1 MQNVLDIYREEFYR
15 CIKCG
20 SCQPVCPTYI
30 ETRDESMVARGRL
43 ALSEAVVEGRLGLT
57 DGLMDRVS
65 KCLSCMA
72 CSESCPTG
80 VDVVKLLTA
89 VRSQVVED
97 KGLDPI
103 SKVVLRVILKNN
115 RLLSFT
121 AKLMGLSVRL
131 YNFLP
136 SYGIFGRII
145 PFTRNGIK
153 RVVPPFGGKPLRKGL
168 PEVIKACPD
177 HSQKIDKPIPKFD
190 LGFWVKLQSRLKD
203 KARGNFATQSYMTN
217 TVRSKIDDNAVFQ
230 DESAILNSAKA
241 EFGPIMR
248 VAFYTGCMTDL
259 VYQDAG
265 RAVISVLKKLNIEI
279 VLPQGQVCC
288 GAPAYYMGDRKSALE
303 LAKRNIEVFKGLNVD
318 AIVNC
323 CATCGT
329 MLKEVYPLLLDKDA
343 KEVSDK
349 TVDIQ
354 KFIADRLEVFKLRT
368 SYSALHTLKRVT
380 YHDPCHLKRG
390 QGVVSAPREIL
401 KSIPGIEYI
410 EMKDAD
416 RCCGGSGTFNLKYY
430 DFSMAIGKYKAE
442 KIRESGADI
451 VATDCPSCQMQLTDI
466 LNRYGVKAK
475 VVHTVQLLADSLS

>member
-1 MQNVLDIYREEFYR
+1 MYDVLEIYKEEFYR

-57 DGLMDRVS
+57 DGLMERVS

-136 SYGIFGRII
+136 SDGIFGRII
-145 PFTRNGIK
+145 PFTKNGIK
-153 RVVPPFGGKPLRKGL
+153 RVIPPFGGRHLRKGL
-168 PEVIKACPD
+168 PEVLKVE
-177 HSQKIDKPIPKFD
+177 KPK
-190 LGFWVKLQSRLKD
+190 
-203 KARGNFATQSYMTN
+203 
-217 TVRSKIDDNAVFQ
+217 
-230 DESAILNSAKA
+230 
-241 EFGPIMR
+241 MR
-248 VAFYTGCMTDL
+248 VAFYTGCMTDM
-259 VYQDAG
+259 VYQDVG
-265 RAVISVLKKLNIEI
+265 RGIISVLKKLNIEI
-279 VLPQGQVCC
+279 VLPQGQACC
-288 GAPAYYMGDRKSALE
+288 GAPAYYMGDRRTAIE
-303 LAKRNIEVFKGLNVD
+303 LAKKNIDVFKSLPPLFPSLQRRGGGRSSLNID
-318 AIVNC
+318 AIITC

-354 KFIADRLEVFKLRT
+354 KFIADRLEIFKLRT
-368 SYSALHTLKRVT
+368 PHSALHTPKRVT

-401 KSIPGIEYI
+401 KNIPGIEYI

-416 RCCGGSGTFNLKYY
+416 RCCGGSGAFSLKYY

-451 VATDCPSCQMQLTDI
+451 VATDCPSCQMQLVDI

-475 VVHTVQLLADSLS
+475 VVHTVQLIADSLS

>member
-1 MQNVLDIYREEFYR
+1 MYDVLDIYREEFYR

-57 DGLMDRVS
+57 DRLMDRVS

-89 VRSQVVED
+89 VRSQVVENN
-97 KGLDPI
+97 GLDPI

-145 PFTRNGIK
+145 PFTKNGIK
-153 RVVPPFGGKPLRKGL
+153 RVVPPFGGRHLRKGL
-168 PEVIKACPD
+168 PEVLKVE
-177 HSQKIDKPIPKFD
+177 KPK
-190 LGFWVKLQSRLKD
+190 
-203 KARGNFATQSYMTN
+203 
-217 TVRSKIDDNAVFQ
+217 
-230 DESAILNSAKA
+230 
-241 EFGPIMR
+241 MR
-248 VAFYTGCMTDL
+248 VAFYTGCMTDM
-259 VYQDAG
+259 VYQDVG
-265 RAVISVLKKLNIEI
+265 RGIISVLKKLNIEI
-279 VLPQGQVCC
+279 VLPQGQACC
-288 GAPAYYMGDRKSALE
+288 GAPAYYMGDRRTAIE
-303 LAKRNIEVFKGLNVD
+303 LAKKNIEEFKGLNVD

-329 MLKEVYPLLLDKDA
+329 MIKEVYPLLLDKDA

-354 KFIADRLEVFKLRT
+354 KFIADRLENIIPPHPPLVKGGKRGFK
-368 SYSALHTLKRVT
+368 VT

-416 RCCGGSGTFNLKYY
+416 RCCGGSGTFSLKYY

-475 VVHTVQLLADSLS
+475 VVHTVQLLEGSLV

>member
-1 MQNVLDIYREEFYR
+1 MYDVLEIYKEEFYR

-57 DGLMDRVS
+57 DGLMERVS

-136 SYGIFGRII
+136 SDGIFGRII
-145 PFTRNGIK
+145 PFTKNGIK
-153 RVVPPFGGKPLRKGL
+153 RVIPPFGGRHLRKGL
-168 PEVIKACPD
+168 PEVLKVE
-177 HSQKIDKPIPKFD
+177 KPK
-190 LGFWVKLQSRLKD
+190 
-203 KARGNFATQSYMTN
+203 
-217 TVRSKIDDNAVFQ
+217 
-230 DESAILNSAKA
+230 
-241 EFGPIMR
+241 MR
-248 VAFYTGCMTDL
+248 VAFYTGCMTDM
-259 VYQDAG
+259 VYQDVG
-265 RAVISVLKKLNIEI
+265 RGIISVLKKLNIEI
-279 VLPQGQVCC
+279 VLPQGQACC
-288 GAPAYYMGDRKSALE
+288 GAPAYYMGDRKTALE
-303 LAKRNIEVFKGLNVD
+303 LAKKNVEVFKDLKVD
-318 AIVNC
+318 AVINC

-354 KFIADRLEVFKLRT
+354 KFIADRLENIIPPRPPLIKGG
-368 SYSALHTLKRVT
+368 
-380 YHDPCHLKRG
+380 KRG
-390 QGVVSAPREIL
+390 
-401 KSIPGIEYI
+401 
-410 EMKDAD
+410 
-416 RCCGGSGTFNLKYY
+416 F
-430 DFSMAIGKYKAE
+430 
-442 KIRESGADI
+442 
-451 VATDCPSCQMQLTDI
+451 
-466 LNRYGVKAK
+466 
-475 VVHTVQLLADSLS
+475 

>member
-1 MQNVLDIYREEFYR
+1 MYDVLDIYREEFYR

-57 DGLMDRVS
+57 DRLMDRVS

-89 VRSQVVED
+89 VRSQVVENN
-97 KGLDPI
+97 GLDPI

-145 PFTRNGIK
+145 PFTKNGIK
-153 RVVPPFGGKPLRKGL
+153 RVVPPFGGRHLRKGL
-168 PEVIKACPD
+168 PKVIKAYPE
-177 HSQKIDKPIPKFD
+177 HSQKIDKP
-190 LGFWVKLQSRLKD
+190 V
-203 KARGNFATQSYMTN
+203 
-217 TVRSKIDDNAVFQ
+217 
-230 DESAILNSAKA
+230 
-241 EFGPIMR
+241 MR

-288 GAPAYYMGDRKSALE
+288 GAPAYYMGDRRTAIE
-303 LAKRNIEVFKGLNVD
+303 LAKKNIEEFKGLNVD

-329 MLKEVYPLLLDKDA
+329 MIKEVYPLLLDKDA

-354 KFIADRLEVFKLRT
+354 KFIADKFENIIPPHPPLIKGGKRGFK
-368 SYSALHTLKRVT
+368 VT

-416 RCCGGSGTFNLKYY
+416 RCCGGSGTFSLKYY

-475 VVHTVQLLADSLS
+475 VVHTVQLIADSLS

>member
-1 MQNVLDIYREEFYR
+1 MYDDLEIYREEFYR

-20 SCQPVCPTYI
+20 NCQPVCPTYI

-57 DGLMDRVS
+57 EGLMERVS

-103 SKVVLRVILKNN
+103 SKVILRVILKNN

-121 AKLMGLSVRL
+121 AKIMGLSAKL
-131 YNFLP
+131 YELLP
-136 SYGIFGRII
+136 SDGIFGRII

-153 RVVPPFGGKPLRKGL
+153 RVIPPFGGRHLRKGL
-168 PEVIKACPD
+168 PEVIKVYNP
-177 HSQKIDKPIPKFD
+177 
-190 LGFWVKLQSRLKD
+190 L
-203 KARGNFATQSYMTN
+203 
-217 TVRSKIDDNAVFQ
+217 
-230 DESAILNSAKA
+230 
-241 EFGPIMR
+241 MR
-248 VAFYTGCMTDL
+248 VAFYTGCMTDY
-259 VYQDAG
+259 VYQDVG
-265 RAVISVLKKLNIEI
+265 MAVISVLKKLNIEI

-288 GAPAYYMGDRKSALE
+288 GAPAYYMGDRKTAIE
-303 LAKRNIEVFKGLNVD
+303 LAKKNIEVFKDLKVD
-318 AIVNC
+318 AIINC

-329 MLKEVYPLLLDKDA
+329 MLKEVYPLLLDKNA

-354 KFIADRLEVFKLRT
+354 KFIADRRDLGFRGTHDSGSWDLGFKI
-368 SYSALHTLKRVT
+368 KNPVRVT

-416 RCCGGSGTFNLKYY
+416 RCCGGSGTFSLKYY
-430 DFSMAIGKYKAE
+430 DFSMAIGKHKAE

-466 LNRYGVKAK
+466 LNRYGVKAR
-475 VVHTVQLLADSLS
+475 VVHTVQLLAGSLS

>member
-1 MQNVLDIYREEFYR
+1 MYDVLDIYREEFYR

-72 CSESCPTG
+72 CSENCPTG

-103 SKVVLRVILKNN
+103 SKIALRVILKNN

-131 YNFLP
+131 YNLLP

-153 RVVPPFGGKPLRKGL
+153 RVVPPFGGKPLRKGF
-168 PEVIKACPD
+168 PEVIKVYPE
-177 HSQKIDKPIPKFD
+177 HSPEHSRRIDNP
-190 LGFWVKLQSRLKD
+190 L
-203 KARGNFATQSYMTN
+203 
-217 TVRSKIDDNAVFQ
+217 
-230 DESAILNSAKA
+230 
-241 EFGPIMR
+241 MR

-288 GAPAYYMGDRKSALE
+288 GAPAYYMGDRRTAIE
-303 LAKRNIEVFKGLNVD
+303 LAKKNIEEFKGLNVD

-329 MLKEVYPLLLDKDA
+329 MIKEVYPLLLDKDA

-354 KFIADRLEVFKLRT
+354 KFIADKFENIIPPHPPLVKGGKRVFK
-368 SYSALHTLKRVT
+368 VT

-390 QGVVSAPREIL
+390 KGVVSAPREIL

-416 RCCGGSGTFNLKYY
+416 RCCGGSGTFSLKYY

-475 VVHTVQLLADSLS
+475 VVHTVQLIADSLS

>member
-1 MQNVLDIYREEFYR
+1 MYDVLDIYKEEFYR

-43 ALSEAVVEGRLGLT
+43 ALSEAVVEGILGLT
-57 DGLMDRVS
+57 DGLMERVS

-72 CSESCPTG
+72 CSENCPTG

-89 VRSQVVED
+89 VRSQVVENN
-97 KGLDPI
+97 GLDPV

-168 PEVIKACPD
+168 PEVIKACLER
-177 HSQKIDKPIPKFD
+177 SRRMDKPK
-190 LGFWVKLQSRLKD
+190 
-203 KARGNFATQSYMTN
+203 
-217 TVRSKIDDNAVFQ
+217 
-230 DESAILNSAKA
+230 
-241 EFGPIMR
+241 MR
-248 VAFYTGCMTDL
+248 VAFYTGCMIDL
-259 VYQDAG
+259 VYQDVG
-265 RAVISVLKKLNIEI
+265 RGVISVLKKLNIEI

-303 LAKRNIEVFKGLNVD
+303 LAKKNVEVFKGLNVD
-318 AIVNC
+318 AIINC

-354 KFIADRLEVFKLRT
+354 KFIADRLENIIPPRPPLIKGGKRGFK
-368 SYSALHTLKRVT
+368 VT

-401 KSIPGIEYI
+401 KSIPGIEYV

-416 RCCGGSGTFNLKYY
+416 RCCCGSGTFNLKYY

-475 VVHTVQLLADSLS
+475 VVHTVQLIADSLS

>member
-1 MQNVLDIYREEFYR
+1 MYDALDIYKEEFYR

-20 SCQPVCPTYI
+20 NCQPVCPTYI

-57 DGLMDRVS
+57 DGLMERVS

-136 SYGIFGRII
+136 SDGIFGRII
-145 PFTRNGIK
+145 PFTKNGIK
-153 RVVPPFGGKPLRKGL
+153 RVIPPFGGRHLRKGL
-168 PEVIKACPD
+168 PEVLKVE
-177 HSQKIDKPIPKFD
+177 KPK
-190 LGFWVKLQSRLKD
+190 
-203 KARGNFATQSYMTN
+203 
-217 TVRSKIDDNAVFQ
+217 
-230 DESAILNSAKA
+230 
-241 EFGPIMR
+241 MR
-248 VAFYTGCMTDL
+248 VAFYTGGMTDM
-259 VYQDAG
+259 VYQDVG
-265 RAVISVLKKLNIEI
+265 RGIISVLKKLNIEI
-279 VLPQGQVCC
+279 VLPQGQACC
-288 GAPAYYMGDRKSALE
+288 GAPAYYMGDRKTALE
-303 LAKRNIEVFKGLNVD
+303 LAKSNIEVFKDLKVD
-318 AIVNC
+318 AIITC

-354 KFIADRLEVFKLRT
+354 KFIADRLENIIPPHPPLIKGGKRGFK
-368 SYSALHTLKRVT
+368 VT

-416 RCCGGSGTFNLKYY
+416 RCCGGSGTFSLKYY

-442 KIRESGADI
+442 KIRESSADI
-451 VATDCPSCQMQLTDI
+451 VATDCPSCQMQLVDI

-475 VVHTVQLLADSLS
+475 VVHTVQLIADSLS

>member
-1 MQNVLDIYREEFYR
+1 MYDVLDIYREEFYR

-57 DGLMDRVS
+57 EGLMDRVS

-121 AKLMGLSVRL
+121 AKLMGLSVGL
-131 YNFLP
+131 YNLLP

-153 RVVPPFGGKPLRKGL
+153 RVIPPFGGKPLRKGL
-168 PEVIKACPD
+168 PEVLKVE
-177 HSQKIDKPIPKFD
+177 KPK
-190 LGFWVKLQSRLKD
+190 
-203 KARGNFATQSYMTN
+203 
-217 TVRSKIDDNAVFQ
+217 
-230 DESAILNSAKA
+230 
-241 EFGPIMR
+241 MR
-248 VAFYTGCMTDL
+248 VAFYTGCMTDM
-259 VYQDAG
+259 VYQDVG
-265 RAVISVLKKLNIEI
+265 RGVISVLKKLNIEI

-288 GAPAYYMGDRKSALE
+288 GAPAYYMGDRKTALE
-303 LAKRNIEVFKGLNVD
+303 LAKKNVEVFKDLKVD
-318 AIVNC
+318 AIINC

-329 MLKEVYPLLLDKDA
+329 MIKEVYPLLLDKDA

-349 TVDIQ
+349 TIDIQ
-354 KFIADRLEVFKLRT
+354 KFIADRLENIIPPHPPLIKGGKRGFK
-368 SYSALHTLKRVT
+368 VT

-416 RCCGGSGTFNLKYY
+416 RCCGGSGTFSLKYY

-451 VATDCPSCQMQLTDI
+451 VATDCPSCQMQLTDL

-475 VVHTVQLLADSLS
+475 VVHTVQLIADSLS

>member
-1 MQNVLDIYREEFYR
+1 MYDVLDIYREEFYR

-153 RVVPPFGGKPLRKGL
+153 RVVPPFGGRHLRKGL
-168 PEVIKACPD
+168 PEVIKACPER
-177 HSQKIDKPIPKFD
+177 SRRMDKP
-190 LGFWVKLQSRLKD
+190 V
-203 KARGNFATQSYMTN
+203 
-217 TVRSKIDDNAVFQ
+217 
-230 DESAILNSAKA
+230 
-241 EFGPIMR
+241 MR

-259 VYQDAG
+259 VYQDVG
-265 RAVISVLKKLNIEI
+265 RGVISVLKKLNIEI

-288 GAPAYYMGDRKSALE
+288 GAPAYYMGDRKTATE
-303 LAKRNIEVFKGLNVD
+303 LAKSNIEVFKDLKVD
-318 AIVNC
+318 AIINC

-354 KFIADRLEVFKLRT
+354 KFIADRLENIIPPSPPLVKGGKRGL
-368 SYSALHTLKRVT
+368 RVT

-416 RCCGGSGTFNLKYY
+416 RCCGGSGTFSLKYY

-442 KIRESGADI
+442 KIRESGADM
-451 VATDCPSCQMQLTDI
+451 VATDCPSCQMQLVDI

-475 VVHTVQLLADSLS
+475 VVHTVQLLEGSLI

>member
-1 MQNVLDIYREEFYR
+1 
-15 CIKCG
+15 
-20 SCQPVCPTYI
+20 
-30 ETRDESMVARGRL
+30 MVARGRL

-57 DGLMDRVS
+57 DGLMERVS

-136 SYGIFGRII
+136 SDGIFGRII
-145 PFTRNGIK
+145 PFTKNGIK
-153 RVVPPFGGKPLRKGL
+153 RVIPPFGGRHLRKGL
-168 PEVIKACPD
+168 PEVLKVE
-177 HSQKIDKPIPKFD
+177 KPK
-190 LGFWVKLQSRLKD
+190 
-203 KARGNFATQSYMTN
+203 
-217 TVRSKIDDNAVFQ
+217 
-230 DESAILNSAKA
+230 
-241 EFGPIMR
+241 MR
-248 VAFYTGCMTDL
+248 VAFYTGCMTDM
-259 VYQDAG
+259 VYQDVG
-265 RAVISVLKKLNIEI
+265 RGIISVLKKLNIEI
-279 VLPQGQVCC
+279 VLPQGQACC
-288 GAPAYYMGDRKSALE
+288 GAPAYYMGDRRTAIE
-303 LAKRNIEVFKGLNVD
+303 LAKKNIDVFKSLPPLFPSLQRRGGGRSSLNID
-318 AIVNC
+318 AIITC

-329 MLKEVYPLLLDKDA
+329 MIKEVYPLLLDKDA

-416 RCCGGSGTFNLKYY
+416 RCCGGSGTFSLKYY

-442 KIRESGADI
+442 KIRESSADI
-451 VATDCPSCQMQLTDI
+451 VATDCPSCQMQLTDL
-466 LNRYGVKAK
+466 LNRFGVKAK

>member
-1 MQNVLDIYREEFYR
+1 MYDVLEIYKEEFYR

-57 DGLMDRVS
+57 DGLMERVS

-136 SYGIFGRII
+136 SDGIFGRII
-145 PFTRNGIK
+145 PFTKNGIK
-153 RVVPPFGGKPLRKGL
+153 RVIPPFGGRHLRKGL
-168 PEVIKACPD
+168 PEVLKVE
-177 HSQKIDKPIPKFD
+177 KPK
-190 LGFWVKLQSRLKD
+190 
-203 KARGNFATQSYMTN
+203 
-217 TVRSKIDDNAVFQ
+217 
-230 DESAILNSAKA
+230 
-241 EFGPIMR
+241 MR
-248 VAFYTGCMTDL
+248 VAFYTGCMTDM
-259 VYQDAG
+259 VYQDVG
-265 RAVISVLKKLNIEI
+265 RGIISVLKKLNIEI
-279 VLPQGQVCC
+279 VLPQGQACC
-288 GAPAYYMGDRKSALE
+288 GAPAYYMGDRRTAIE
-303 LAKRNIEVFKGLNVD
+303 LAKKNIDVFKSLPPLFPSLQRRGGGRSSLNID
-318 AIVNC
+318 AIITC

-354 KFIADRLEVFKLRT
+354 KFIADKFENIIPPHPPLVKGGKRGFK
-368 SYSALHTLKRVT
+368 VT

-416 RCCGGSGTFNLKYY
+416 RCCGGSGTFSLKYY

-442 KIRESGADI
+442 KIRESSADI
-451 VATDCPSCQMQLTDI
+451 VATDCPSCQMQLVDI

-475 VVHTVQLLADSLS
+475 VVHTVQLIADSLS

>member
-1 MQNVLDIYREEFYR
+1 MYDVLEIYREEFYR

-145 PFTRNGIK
+145 PFVRNGIK
-153 RVVPPFGGKPLRKGL
+153 RVVPPFGGRHLRKGL
-168 PEVIKACPD
+168 PEVLKVE
-177 HSQKIDKPIPKFD
+177 KPK
-190 LGFWVKLQSRLKD
+190 
-203 KARGNFATQSYMTN
+203 
-217 TVRSKIDDNAVFQ
+217 
-230 DESAILNSAKA
+230 
-241 EFGPIMR
+241 MR
-248 VAFYTGCMTDL
+248 VAFYTGCMTDM
-259 VYQDAG
+259 VYQDVG
-265 RAVISVLKKLNIEI
+265 RGVISVLKKLNIEI

-288 GAPAYYMGDRKSALE
+288 GAPAYYMGDRKTATE
-303 LAKRNIEVFKGLNVD
+303 LAKSNIEVFKDLKVD
-318 AIVNC
+318 AIINC

-343 KEVSDK
+343 KGVSDK

-354 KFIADRLEVFKLRT
+354 KFIADRLEIFKIRNPKSEILNPV
-368 SYSALHTLKRVT
+368 RVT

-401 KSIPGIEYI
+401 KSIPGIEYV

-416 RCCGGSGTFNLKYY
+416 RCCGGSGTFSLKYY

-475 VVHTVQLLADSLS
+475 VVHTVQLLAGSLS